1 VIVLGRACLIIALGL
16 AAWGAFAALYGT
28 RAGNRRYVES
38 ARRAMYAMTGVL
50 LVAFAVLEVAFLRTD
65 LSFQLVGSHS
75 STTTPTFYRAT
86 AIWSSQE
93 GSLLLWVTLLAL
105 WSSAVLL
112 VVRRSLPEITPYA
125 IAVLFGFAGF
135 FLVMTTFLANP
146 FGQASPAPAE
156 GVGLNPLLRHP
167 SMMIHPPMLYSGY
180 TLFTIPFAF
189 AIGALVT
196 RRAGADWIR
205 ATRRFSLAAWTCLG
219 IGILLGAR
227 WSYSELGWGGYWA
240 WDPVENASLLPWLTG
255 TALLHSVQIQE
266 KRGMLKVWNASL
278 VLATGIL
285 AVLGT
290 FLVRSGILDS
300 IHAFGASTLG
310 TPFLI
315 FIAVLILGS
324 VYLVATRARD
334 LRSEHRLDSLF
345 SREAA
350 FLLNNLVLVGMAFV
364 VFWGTFFPLISEA
377 ITGEEASVGPPWFD
391 RYIVPLAI
399 VLVFLTGIGPV
410 IAWRRQTWAT
420 VRRSFLIPLV
430 CGAVALV
437 ALLALGVERD
447 LPALLFFFAAAFTI
461 AALAQE
467 FWRGTAAR
475 RAMTGDPWPVAL
487 GALVRRN
494 RRRYG
499 GYVVHLG
506 IVVMFLGVAASSTFQ
521 HARDVR
527 LQVGQSARI
536 DGYDVRYVRATSNVS
551 NEKITFGSV
560 LAVSKDGKP
569 VTTLRPSRNYF
580 PSPAPFAFGPV
591 GRFFEGE
598 ATSEVGLRAGA
609 LKDLWAAMTP
619 DLSAM
624 QKVIDE
630 GDQKF
635 EAAADQLTTDQ
646 ANGFLAATIF
656 GLARSYAEDPPPA
669 TFRLISSPMV
679 TWIWTGGLI
688 LLGGA
693 LIALW
698 PAPRAARRRITAAEA
713 ARLGQELSRA

>member
-1 VIVLGRACLIIALGL
+1 
-16 AAWGAFAALYGT
+16 
-28 RAGNRRYVES
+28 
-38 ARRAMYAMTGVL
+38 M
-50 LVAFAVLEVAFLRTD
+50 
-65 LSFQLVGSHS
+65 
-75 STTTPTFYRAT
+75 
-86 AIWSSQE
+86 
-93 GSLLLWVTLLAL
+93 
-105 WSSAVLL
+105 
-112 VVRRSLPEITPYA
+112 
-125 IAVLFGFAGF
+125 
-135 FLVMTTFLANP
+135 
-146 FGQASPAPAE
+146 
-156 GVGLNPLLRHP
+156 
-167 SMMIHPPMLYSGY
+167 
-180 TLFTIPFAF
+180 
-189 AIGALVT
+189 
-196 RRAGADWIR
+196 
-205 ATRRFSLAAWTCLG
+205 
-219 IGILLGAR
+219 
-227 WSYSELGWGGYWA
+227 
-240 WDPVENASLLPWLTG
+240 
-255 TALLHSVQIQE
+255 IQE

-324 VYLVATRARD
+324 TYLVATRVKD
-334 LRSEHRLDSLF
+334 LRTEHRLDSLL

-377 ITGEEASVGPPWFD
+377 VTGNKASVGPPWFD

-399 VLVFLTGIGPV
+399 VLVLLTGIGPV

-420 VRRSFLIPLV
+420 VRRSFLVPLLFAIA
-430 CGAVALV
+430 GVAGP
-437 ALLALGVERD
+437 LLLGVDRD
-447 LPALLFFFAAAFTI
+447 VPALLFFFAAAFSVG
-461 AALAQE
+461 ALGQE

-475 RAMTGDPWPVAL
+475 RAMTGDAWPVAL

-527 LQVGQSARI
+527 LQVGGTARI
-536 DGYDVRYVRATSNVS
+536 DGYDVKYVRATSHVS

-580 PSPAPFAFGPV
+580 PSPAPFAFGPI
-591 GRFFEGE
+591 GRYFEGE
-598 ATSEVGLRAGA
+598 ATSEVGLRAGG

-630 GDQKF
+630 GDRKF
-635 EAAADQLTTDQ
+635 EAASGQLTANE
-646 ANGFLAATIF
+646 ANGFIAATVF
-656 GLARSYAEDPPPA
+656 GLARSYAEHPPPA

-693 LIALW
+693 LIAMW
-698 PAPRAARRRITAAEA
+698 PAPRAARRRVTAAEG
-713 ARLGQELSRA
+713 ARLGQELGRA